1 MAIVFECK
9 DGAAMN
15 IKDAFRTLRFD
26 KEKSQGYHQL
36 YTKWGEYIDPDHVL
50 TEYPRPQLRR
60 DNYTILNGY
69 WNYCI
74 TKEDEWPSSFD
85 DEILVPFSPES
96 ELSGVRRHLQ
106 PDEILWYERELPIV
120 DVYEG
125 YRCILHF
132 GAVDQFCE
140 VYVNRQKVTE
150 HMGGYLPFSCDITS
164 FLTGEKNTLT
174 VKVIDKSDTSYHSRG
189 KQKLNRGGMFYT
201 AQSGIWQTVW
211 MEWVPDKYIE
221 KIRITPLVDESAI
234 YLEIIQNTNNMQNN
248 QENPPEIIESLR
260 EFIEAME
267 STIGSTN
274 ETTKET
280 ENAANENEL
289 TKETV
294 SNLTQEDYENVD
306 SRIDSNRNNG
316 NNYSNA
322 SITEEQKVNPDI
334 NHAADMN
341 NAEESL
347 TAGMNANSNISNTDE
362 EAAKGVMEI
371 SNIATTDEEKA
382 EEFKAGNF
390 QCAMACKE
398 EITVGNFYERYICKQ
413 WKVIYADDYDIR
425 HEDEYHVYIYADN
438 QLVQSIAS
446 REPVMK
452 IPIPNAHLWSPE
464 DPFLYDMIIIAGND
478 KIASYFAMRKVEIRK
493 DSEGIPRI
501 YLNNEVY
508 FQNGLLDQGYWPD
521 GLYTAPSD
529 EALIYDIKLAKDLGF
544 NMLRKHLKIE
554 PLRWY
559 YHCDRLG
566 MLVWQDMVNGG
577 RDYNMLLVGYLPTLF
592 PKLAAFVKDKH
603 YRWFGRKDE
612 EGRQEWLKECKET
625 VEHLYNCPCVVVWV
639 PFNEGWGQ
647 FDAKQV
653 YEMIKTVDKTRLID
667 HASGWFDQ
675 KAGDFKSIHN
685 YFHPLKVKS
694 ETRPVVFSEYGGF
707 ACYIP
712 EHSYSW
718 QIYGY
723 RIYLTMKELND
734 AYQKLMTI
742 NIESLKKQGLSAAVY
757 TQLSDIEDE
766 VNGLVTYDRKICKV
780 KPIEKSSG

>member
-1 MAIVFECK
+1 MAIVFEFK

-15 IKDAFRTLRFD
+15 IKDAFRTLRFEKD
-26 KEKSQGYHQL
+26 KSQGYHQL
-36 YTKWGEYIDPDHVL
+36 YTKWGEYIDPGNVL

-74 TKEDEWPSSFD
+74 TKDDEWPSSFEE
-85 DEILVPFSPES
+85 EILVPFSPES
-96 ELSGVRRHLQ
+96 VLSGVGRQLQ
-106 PDEILWYERELPIV
+106 PDEILWYERVLPIV
-120 DVYEG
+120 DVYEK

-140 VYVNRQKVTE
+140 VYVNKQKVTE

-164 FLTGEKNTLT
+164 YLTEEKNILT

-189 KQKLNRGGMFYT
+189 KQKRDRGGMFYT

-234 YLEIIQNTNNMQNN
+234 YLEIIQNTNNIENN
-248 QENPPEIIESLR
+248 PIKEPEIIESLR
-260 EFIEAME
+260 EFIESME
-267 STIGSTN
+267 NTKGSTN
-274 ETTKET
+274 EPTGETAETTKE
-280 ENAANENEL
+280 
-289 TKETV
+289 
-294 SNLTQEDYENVD
+294 QEQ
-306 SRIDSNRNNG
+306 SG
-316 NNYSNA
+316 A
-322 SITEEQKVNPDI
+322 SVTNTTEEVI
-334 NHAADMN
+334 ELAGNHANGDT
-341 NAEESL
+341 AEEQNETIAINTEEIPSVRA
-347 TAGMNANSNISNTDE
+347 TA
-362 EAAKGVMEI
+362 
-371 SNIATTDEEKA
+371 
-382 EEFKAGNF
+382 
-390 QCAMACKE
+390 ACKNRDGNLFEADGFQYTMAFQE
-398 EITVGNFYERYICKQ
+398 EITAGSIYERYICKQ
-413 WKVIYADDYDIR
+413 WKVIYVDDYDIH
-425 HEDEYHVYIYADN
+425 HEDEYHIYIYAGD
-438 QLVQSIAS
+438 QLIQSVTS
-446 REPVMK
+446 KEPVMK
-452 IPIPNAHLWSPE
+452 IPIPDAHLWSPE

-478 KIASYFAMRKVEIRK
+478 KVESYFAMRKVEVRK

-529 EALIYDIKLAKDLGF
+529 EAFIYDIKLAKDMGF

-592 PKLAAFVKDKH
+592 PKLAALVKDKH

-612 EGRQEWLKECKET
+612 EGRQEWLKECKDT
-625 VEHLYNCPCVVVWV
+625 VEHLYNCPSIVVWV

-647 FDAKQV
+647 FDSKQV

-694 ETRPVVFSEYGGF
+694 ERRPVVFSEFGGF

-723 RIYLTMKELND
+723 RIYLTTKELNN
-734 AYQKLMTI
+734 AYQKLMT
-742 NIESLKKQGLSAAVY
+742 NDMEKLKKRGLSAAVY
-757 TQLSDIEDE
+757 TQLSDVEDE
-766 VNGLVTYDRKICKV
+766 VNGLVTYDRKRCKV